1 MRKHRRKTRHR
12 HIAVA
17 AVALTALAVPS
28 AAMACLNDGSAE
40 AGQTPRPDGQWQ
52 HWRNAAHWQGGS
64 APQGGASP
72 WGGNSAPQGTTTPGT
87 TAPGGGAP
95 AATPSGDSGAPATAS
110 SAVKRIVTLVNSE
123 RGKAGCSAVK
133 LNAELT
139 DAAQDHSADMA
150 SHRKMS
156 HTGSD
161 GSDPGQRIT
170 KAGYDWRTYGENVAY
185 GYSSPEQVM
194 DGWMSSPGHKKN
206 ILNCAFKEIGVGLA
220 QPGNYWTQDFGTAR

>member
-40 AGQTPRPDGQWQ
+40 ASENPRPHGQWQ
-52 HWRNAAHWQGGS
+52 HWRNAAQQQGATVPQGGNT
-64 APQGGASP
+64 APQGNTA
-72 WGGNSAPQGTTTPGT
+72 PGT

-95 AATPSGDSGAPATAS
+95 AATPPGDSGAPASASTA
-110 SAVKRIVTLVNSE
+110 AKRVVALVNSE
-123 RGKAGCSAVK
+123 RSKAGCSAVK
-133 LNAELT
+133 LNAKLT

-150 SHRKMS
+150 SHRNMS

-220 QPGNYWTQDFGTAR
+220 QPGDYWTQDFGTAR